1 MHHARKTTRQEVM
14 KIKKAYIAGAYTAKT
29 PEEVEENVK
38 RAEAIAWMYY
48 LKGYAVFCPHAQTHR
63 IHLRFNHDEIFEYE
77 DWLQADIAWLK
88 DCDVIVFVAGW
99 ETSNGAKDGT
109 HYCQSIRQR
118 NSLSCGRRNSGGDE
132 RCETV
137 KNWQYCCL

>member
-88 DCDVIVFVAGW
+88 DCDVIVFVSGW
-99 ETSNGAKDGT
+99 GGSKGARMEHIIAKALGKEIHYLAEEEIQAVMKDAK
-109 HYCQSIRQR
+109 R
-118 NSLSCGRRNSGGDE
+118 
-132 RCETV
+132 
-137 KNWQYCCL
+137 

>member
-63 IHLRFNHDEIFEYE
+63 IHLRYNNDEIFGYE

-88 DCDVIVFVAGW
+88 DCDVIVFVSGW
-99 ETSNGAKDGT
+99 GGSKGARMEHIMAKALGKEI
-109 HYCQSIRQR
+109 HYVIEEEIRAVMKR
-118 NSLSCGRRNSGGDE
+118 AKS
-132 RCETV
+132 
-137 KNWQYCCL
+137 